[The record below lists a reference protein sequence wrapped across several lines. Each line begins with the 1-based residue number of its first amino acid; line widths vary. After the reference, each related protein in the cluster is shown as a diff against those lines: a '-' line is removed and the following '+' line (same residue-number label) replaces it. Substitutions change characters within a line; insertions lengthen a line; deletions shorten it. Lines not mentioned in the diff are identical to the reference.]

1 MFSSSVNRLVSF
13 TQNVIYIHLGLG
25 VAFLL
30 ESKQTGMSNAFLY
43 LISRWTFVIAQVC
56 IKHSG
61 GKEEMK
67 GTGQKSRTKD
77 RGG

>member
-13 TQNVIYIHLGLG
+13 TQNVTYIHLGLG
-25 VAFLL
+25 VTFLL
-30 ESKQTGMSNAFLY
+30 ESKQIGMSNAFLC
-43 LISRWTFVIAQVC
+43 LISRWTFVIAQLC
-56 IKHSG
+56 IKHSA

-77 RGG
+77 EGG